1 MAQENWKRGTIF
13 SIPLWWLLRFH
24 RSHVSDML
32 KDKWVQPRQ
41 CWIFFPWPW
50 QIVQPIKTF
59 KLSNWLQTST
69 VDFPSN
75 PPLSSTNFNISLL
88 NYSSSI
94 SFKPLNLFPLISL
107 NTHGSSSGY
116 HWNTNNSYSPFQL
129 CPGWWSISHNS
140 EAPLEFW
147 DGKWIMH
154 LSLFKIYQ
162 SKNKT
167 D

>member
-1 MAQENWKRGTIF
+1 MMITEISSFTCEWYVERQVGSTSSMLDFFSLAMTDSSAYQDIQTLKLVANFYCWF
-13 SIPLWWLLRFH
+13 SI
-24 RSHVSDML
+24 
-32 KDKWVQPRQ
+32 K
-41 CWIFFPWPW
+41 
-50 QIVQPIKTF
+50 
-59 KLSNWLQTST
+59 
-69 VDFPSN
+69 PSLI
-75 PPLSSTNFNISLL
+75 LSSTNFNISLL

>member
-1 MAQENWKRGTIF
+1 MITEISSLTCEWYTERQVGST
-13 SIPLWWLLRFH
+13 S
-24 RSHVSDML
+24 SML
-32 KDKWVQPRQ
+32 DF
-41 CWIFFPWPW
+41 FFPWPW

-107 NTHGSSSGY
+107 NMHGSSSGY
-116 HWNTNNSYSPFQL
+116 RWNTNNSYSPFQL